1 MPEELELMEDMDVP
15 LEFREE
21 PTDDDPPIDDD
32 EQDKRLPGYTP
43 QATGI
48 RFEDMG
54 LAVRVAVS
62 GEAASEEERLQAGKT
77 LAELRNTPMFD
88 QLTSGDAEREERI
101 GSLIELHLTAY
112 RRRSCP
118 DSESATET
126 IPDTF
131 SLSDIV

>member
-1 MPEELELMEDMDVP
+1 MYNIIIT
-15 LEFREE
+15 E
-21 PTDDDPPIDDD
+21 PSSNLR
-32 EQDKRLPGYTP
+32 RLGRNSLAGKW
-43 QATGI
+43 QSAIIATLI
-48 RFEDMG
+48 YQICITLPALILDQVF
-54 LAVRVAVS
+54 
-62 GEAASEEERLQAGKT
+62 GKT

-88 QLTSGDAEREERI
+88 QLISGDAEREERI